1 MGSLLL
7 QFMVIVQGWVSP
19 GAASSICSIGYERE
33 GSMCAKLQNPKLQ
46 KKITNKL
53 FEGVKEDGCE
63 GARSPWSQES
73 CLTYLMGTQGSEL
86 GR

>member
-1 MGSLLL
+1 
-7 QFMVIVQGWVSP
+7 
-19 GAASSICSIGYERE
+19 
-33 GSMCAKLQNPKLQ
+33 MCAKLQNPKLQ